1 MFSDC
6 QDIVEKLLVEDDE
19 FKTMYER
26 HRELN
31 KEVDKADIGVIPLS
45 DDTLHTKKK
54 EKLLLKDQMAEI
66 IRRYQH
72 QHQQAVG

>member
-6 QDIVEKLLVEDDE
+6 KDIVEKLVVEDDE

-31 KEVDKADIGVIPLS
+31 KEVYKADIGFIPLS

-66 IRRYQH
+66 IKRYQH
-72 QHQQAVG
+72 QRVAG

>member
-6 QDIVEKLLVEDDE
+6 KDIVEKLVVEDDE

-54 EKLLLKDQMAEI
+54 EKLLLKDQMAKI
-66 IRRYQH
+66 IKRYQY
-72 QHQQAVG
+72 QQVAG

>member
-6 QDIVEKLLVEDDE
+6 QDIVEKLLVDDDE
-19 FKTMYER
+19 FKSMYER

-45 DDTLHTKKK
+45 DDALHIKKK

-72 QHQQAVG
+72 RN

>member
-6 QDIVEKLLVEDDE
+6 QDIVDKLLVDDDE

-45 DDTLHTKKK
+45 DDTLHTKKI
-54 EKLLLKDQMAEI
+54 EKLLLKDQMADI

-72 QHQQAVG
+72 QQVAG

>member
-6 QDIVEKLLVEDDE
+6 QDIVEKLLVEDEE
-19 FKTMYER
+19 FKSMYDR

-31 KEVDKADIGVIPLS
+31 KEVDKADIGVLPLS
-45 DDTLHTKKK
+45 DDTLHVKKK

-66 IRRYQH
+66 IRRYQ
-72 QHQQAVG
+72 QASAG